1 MRKKPDSYIPA
12 LSHDWLTPFYDSLIR
27 WTMPESTFKRRL
39 IEQIRIKSGNRVL
52 DLGCGTG
59 TLTRLIKRNHPDA
72 TVVGIDGDPKIL
84 EIARKKADQAGL
96 EITLDEGMSFE
107 LPYPNASFDR
117 VVSSLVFH
125 HLNRDSKL
133 ATLSEVHRVLRAG
146 GELHIADFGK
156 PQNALMR
163 VASFPWQL
171 FDGFQT
177 TADNVNGLMPEL
189 ISSAGFVEVHES
201 ARYMTLFGT
210 LSLYAS
216 RKSR

>member
-1 MRKKPDSYIPA
+1 MRKKTDTYIPA

-27 WTMPESTFKRRL
+27 WTMPESTFKLHL
-39 IEQIRIKSGNRVL
+39 IEEARIKSNHFVL

-72 TVVGIDGDPKIL
+72 TIVGIDGDPKIL
-84 EIARKKADQAGL
+84 EIAKKKADQAGL
-96 EITLDEGMSFE
+96 EITLDEGMSFD
-107 LPYPNASFDR
+107 LPYPDASFDR

-125 HLNRDSKL
+125 HLNRENKL
-133 ATLSEVHRVLRAG
+133 ATLREVRRVLRVG

-171 FDGFQT
+171 FDGFHT
-177 TADNVNGLMPEL
+177 TADNVKGLMPEL
-189 ISSAGFVEVHES
+189 IRSAGFVEVHEA

-216 RKSR
+216 RKSS